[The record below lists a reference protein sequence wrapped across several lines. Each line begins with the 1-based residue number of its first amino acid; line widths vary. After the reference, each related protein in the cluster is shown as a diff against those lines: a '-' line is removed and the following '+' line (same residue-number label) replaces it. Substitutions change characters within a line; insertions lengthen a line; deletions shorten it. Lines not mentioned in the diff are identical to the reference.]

1 MSITVDIS
9 SPVPMFE
16 QLVQQIRDAVQEGA
30 LRPGTPLP
38 TIRQLASDLQLNP
51 NTVARAYKVLERDG
65 VIETRG
71 RSGSFIHARA
81 KRHSRSDAREA
92 AVTSLSE
99 TIAALREAGL
109 ANAEIR
115 VAFATAMKGD

>member
-9 SPVPMFE
+9 SAVPVFE
-16 QLVQQIRDAVQEGA
+16 QLVQQIRAAVQAGA
-30 LRPGTPLP
+30 LRPGTALP

-71 RSGSFIHARA
+71 RSGSFIHAQA
-81 KRHSRSDAREA
+81 KRHSRDDVREA

-99 TIAALREAGL
+99 TIETLREAGL
-109 ANAEIR
+109 ADAEIR
-115 VAFATAMKGD
+115 VAFATAMKSE